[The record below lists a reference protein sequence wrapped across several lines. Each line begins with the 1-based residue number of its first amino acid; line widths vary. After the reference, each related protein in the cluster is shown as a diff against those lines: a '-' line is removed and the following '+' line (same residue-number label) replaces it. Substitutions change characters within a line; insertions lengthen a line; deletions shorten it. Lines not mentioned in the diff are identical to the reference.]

1 MWWVAGSGKPLPAT
15 LLLPRFWLATAGLLS
30 AVLVPPS
37 HPPTPRPRLQLAAQ
51 QAAMGVPMT
60 PEAYQQA
67 KIEREMDER
76 NR

>member
-1 MWWVAGSGKPLPAT
+1 MSPCHPLHSSVAPLYP
-15 LLLPRFWLATAGLLS
+15 
-30 AVLVPPS
+30 
-37 HPPTPRPRLQLAAQ
+37 QLAAQ

-67 KIEREMDER
+67 KVERKMDER